1 MRRNRGV
8 DYKGV
13 IDAASVGIAMVL
25 ATVIGFGI
33 GYVLDRRLGT
43 EPWLTVLFTIVG
55 MIAGI
60 INLFEIA
67 ASLGRR
73 K

>member
-1 MRRNRGV
+1 MGRKRGS
-8 DYKGV
+8 DYRGLV
-13 IDAASVGIAMVL
+13 DAASVGIAMVL
-25 ATVIGFGI
+25 STVIGFGI
-33 GYVLDRRLGT
+33 GYMLDRRLGT
-43 EPWLTVLFTIVG
+43 EPWLTILFTIIG